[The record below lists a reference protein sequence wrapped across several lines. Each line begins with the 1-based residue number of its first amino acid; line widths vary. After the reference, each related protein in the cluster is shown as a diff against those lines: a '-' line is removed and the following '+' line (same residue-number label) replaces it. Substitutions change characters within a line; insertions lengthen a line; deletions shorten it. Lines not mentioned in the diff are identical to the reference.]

1 MKRTHFKDG
10 AIAVQPT
17 EIMPEHIRS
26 VIRYFGFDPQR
37 EYSSNMLATQI
48 RQKDGMFY
56 FASFKARDVLSRVR
70 FTSRFYFEG
79 EAIEAEADM
88 DDPIAK
94 FIGSVEK
101 SEKAFQRL
109 MSRRK
114 IRDIVNFYESAET
127 QPAIPGTILLF
138 SEEVL
143 NFKPLGQF
151 ESVGNLVEPK
161 SGFLIID
168 GQHRLAGLNF
178 YGERNPSL
186 LDQIDVPC
194 LIFDGKTADFAAEMF
209 VIINSTQ
216 TRINRSHLVDLLD
229 RISRYDEKTRLA
241 AVLVRKLYEEPSSP
255 LQYKINRLGGRS
267 KQEKWILQ
275 AELFNEI
282 KKLVERHERIFM
294 KDFKGKVERS
304 FEWIADYLKAVRSVM
319 EKIWGVNDRYKF
331 TTSVS
336 LKAVIRVLGD
346 LAEERNIAGLWL
358 ENPSPRVFEK
368 YISGWAALKDEF
380 RNEGFYERFPAKGQ
394 VERVRVIEQRLLREI
409 E

>member
-1 MKRTHFKDG
+1 MRSPVRPFHVF
-10 AIAVQPT
+10 ICQPT
-17 EIMPEHIRS
+17 
-26 VIRYFGFDPQR
+26 G
-37 EYSSNMLATQI
+37 YSSRMLATQI

-56 FASFKARDVLSRVR
+56 FVSFKARDVLSRVR

-143 NFKPLGQF
+143 GFKPLGQF

-168 GQHRLAGLNF
+168 GQHRLAGLSF

-241 AVLVRKLYEEPSSP
+241 AMLVRKLYEEPSSP

-282 KKLVERHERIFM
+282 KKLVDRHERIFM
-294 KDFKGKVERS
+294 KDFKGKVDRG

-319 EKIWGVNDRYKF
+319 EKIWGSNDRYKF

-336 LKAVIRVLGD
+336 LKAVIRILGD

-358 ENPSPRVFEK
+358 DNPSPKVFEK
-368 YISGWAALKDEF
+368 YVAGWAALKDEF

-394 VERVRVIEQRLLREI
+394 VERVRVIEQKLLREI
-409 E
+409 K